1 MIRLFFI
8 VAVSA
13 LPFVALA
20 GSGYTPP
27 VSASSVSGLG
37 TAALLDGGTGISQVV
52 QLTPAA
58 KLPPVD
64 GSLLT
69 GLASSGSADWANGAP
84 TLANWTDADSLG
96 GADPVCLQTA
106 QSGAVRMR
114 TGFLADCSTAYGAT
128 DRAVGFLRTIAAGD
142 FIVAFRLQFSRPGV
156 ARGTGSTALIAGAI
170 FVDGSDAAANSW
182 FGPGVYLTG
191 STLLNS
197 DHLGF
202 ESTAGAARFTTYSAF
217 PAALV
222 SPSYPEADYIL
233 VRSGTTLTAYV
244 APARSPGYLIATYT
258 VTAGA
263 GMVGVRSQTLLGT
276 ADEID
281 VAMTAYRQL
290 TELPW

>member
-1 MIRLFFI
+1 MSGGIRFTAAAFFG
-8 VAVSA
+8 
-13 LPFVALA
+13 VALA
-20 GSGYTPP
+20 VVGTVAIGGSSY
-27 VSASSVSGLG
+27 
-37 TAALLDGGTGISQVV
+37 
-52 QLTPAA
+52 TPAA
-58 KLPPVD
+58 TAAV
-64 GSLLT
+64 
-69 GLASSGSADWANGAP
+69 ASSGSADWANGDP

-114 TGFLADCSTAYGAT
+114 TGFQADCSTAYGST

-142 FIVAFRLQFSRPGV
+142 FIVAFRLQLSRPGV
-156 ARGTGSTALIAGAI
+156 ARGAGSTALIVGAI
-170 FVDGSDAAANSW
+170 FVDGSDAAADSW
-182 FGPGVYLTG
+182 FGPGMYVTG

-217 PAALV
+217 PAALA

-263 GMVGVRSQTLLGT
+263 GMVGVRSQVLFST